1 MKPTNIKAG
10 RVYPPMQG
18 QGKYTYSIEYTYPAG
33 AQVVS
38 AGINYA
44 SASDAGR
51 AMVEEVNRLRIKYQI
66 IEANPYAR

>member
-10 RVYPPMQG
+10 RVYPPIG
-18 QGKYTYSIEYTYPAG
+18 GKGKYTYSIEYTYPAG

-38 AGINYA
+38 AGVNYA
-44 SASDAGR
+44 NASDAGR
-51 AMVEEVNRLRIKYQI
+51 AMVEEVNRLRIKYSI

>member
-10 RVYPPMQG
+10 RVYPPVQG
-18 QGKYTYSIEYTYPAG
+18 QGKWTYSIEYVYPAG

-38 AGINYA
+38 AGINFSSKQLA
-44 SASDAGR
+44 ESAMRD
-51 AMVEEVNRLRIKYQI
+51 EVNRLRIRHSI